1 MCQNIDSICKKKK
14 SSYTHHQ
21 WWWISI
27 YYSQTKKTRPILDT
41 PKKETYC
48 FLANEFTLGDAATN
62 RNVTPNLAFIQIFTG
77 QIHFSNDAHQR
88 TPWWCWRWWHF
99 DNHLTK
105 PPSPKPLARLIL
117 VGQRK
122 PKECDFPMWRTASAI
137 KAVENIYIYIYTH
150 RFNIFNLDDC
160 TQYLGYLKLF
170 DFKHHKLS

>member
-105 PPSPKPLARLIL
+105 PAIAQAAGKTDSGRSTKTKR
-117 VGQRK
+117 
-122 PKECDFPMWRTASAI
+122 MWFSN
-137 KAVENIYIYIYTH
+137 VEDCKCNQGSGKHIYIHTP
-150 RFNIFNLDDC
+150 L
-160 TQYLGYLKLF
+160 
-170 DFKHHKLS
+170 